1 MCQFTSLLT
10 EQMIDFLSFLGNALM
25 SWLLR
30 ELSEVIAD

>member
-1 MCQFTSLLT
+1 MGANYSLVVPF
-10 EQMIDFLSFLGNALM
+10 FLSFLGNAPM